1 MDIIKLDVPL
11 FIRLLELAR
20 EDVKQDADLH
30 DVAEAVTRLSAHGPA
45 SMEDYDKIVQF
56 MQKQGSKS
64 QSVDEAK
71 SSINFSPEDLKN
83 LEKIRDLP
91 TLKAQAFQ
99 LISKP
104 SAKPMKPEKVE
115 WFKNALERMN
125 SPMAVIKL
133 MYDLMLSG
141 EGNKVVGSRNSMS
154 SNTYRQRFGE
164 SDKGEYDREGEMA
177 RQDLRTAAEAA
188 DELRSILSADDNLPE
203 WVQAKITKALD
214 YLDTS
219 RDYMKSKEP
228 VDELARIKQL
238 GGL

>member
-30 DVAEAVTRLSAHGPA
+30 DVAEAVIKLSQQGPVTMA
-45 SMEDYDKIVQF
+45 DYDEIVAF

-64 QSVDEAK
+64 QGVDEAK
-71 SSINFSPEDLKN
+71 SSINFSPEDLKS